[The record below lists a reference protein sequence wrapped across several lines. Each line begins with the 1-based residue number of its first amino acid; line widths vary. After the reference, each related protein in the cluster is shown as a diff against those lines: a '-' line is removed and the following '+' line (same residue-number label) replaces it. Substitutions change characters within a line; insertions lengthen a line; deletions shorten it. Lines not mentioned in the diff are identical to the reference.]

1 MLHVPVYILD
11 ERSEN
16 VPFGDVLIAGSGVGV
31 FPDLAK
37 TMTELIHIKEV
48 IEPIAEWAEVYDK
61 IYPFYINMYQ
71 HLDDDLKQFQTL

>member
-1 MLHVPVYILD
+1 M
-11 ERSEN
+11 
-16 VPFGDVLIAGSGVGV
+16 SG
-31 FPDLAK
+31 L
-37 TMTELIHIKEV
+37 TELIHIKEV